1 MVSQDKGGLWM
12 KMESKQETNPSESS
26 PEIFKEKLQVETN
39 CSPAA
44 PVPIKRYYGVMD
56 DEGADDVFI
65 HSFQPPPT
73 CSAPF
78 LTAKGSQGATASNSG
93 VTLSNGAADA
103 TEAKANPTGL
113 DWHHSEKQLMAARN
127 ESEEGISSTVQTSRQ
142 SMDNG
147 LLFNDKGS
155 TPTAHEDQTPTDSE
169 AFLMEACHDEAE
181 NQYQD
186 NASGDEDSN
195 KEPEDIIILSEGEE
209 NCGETDTEDDK
220 YPQQT
225 SSDVKETSENEICRD
240 KGGDKT
246 KHKDSC
252 CLDERDV
259 EMSRDHLDSES
270 VETNATTLPG
280 LREND
285 DFESSEPEE
294 HCEYKQDTIEEATN
308 QPQVSDFSADGANDS
323 EGHVNSRSLDYNL
336 MRESGTTET
345 QTPITKCSE
354 EMVEKVDGSRRLT
367 IEIQQGEQLLQRL
380 QMVQLRHEEI
390 QSFPPEVAKGLTGG
404 GKVAFGAEIQDGR
417 VKGRSMTGEEEEEES
432 RFPAEK
438 QDEVKT
444 NLTPNDKNE
453 SKHVE
458 IKAGTSLSS
467 STPGQP
473 EQKQITGTETSV
485 SEDDQSNNSVP
496 SDLTLNNC
504 HEASCTKIPL
514 VSTGF
519 SAADTSVERQIHES
533 AQGKPNLQ
541 RAGGVFNLAD
551 NPDVLEIPFKTNVT
565 LESLLTKACISQ
577 PNHWQFSEKKMQ
589 KEISKESQRELA
601 MVNQG
606 KIPGGYSKG
615 EVRQLKETK
624 LLFEAFQQDNTES
637 PQRLRKAPT
646 TLMKDHV
653 YPSVL
658 ERTHSL
664 EMVSLKSCP
673 VTRAHSLRPFDSGIS
688 DSDKSPGNLRS
699 RSPTGCSRDKTR
711 LSPYPKQDK
720 HQRLHRSMESI
731 SSEVTTS
738 AKEMRGKTGEAND
751 SQESPILKHN
761 PFFKLRPALALQPE
775 VAKDIQ
781 EAKDR
786 EEELRR
792 QRSTLY
798 GELKQESQDE
808 EMSRCTKALKSDS
821 RQQSR
826 GKLERVWPPPSKKD
840 QKKSE
845 QPQEPKVH
853 RAGGPKAPL
862 WQRWESGLINGQAPN
877 EKK

>member
-1 MVSQDKGGLWM
+1 
-12 KMESKQETNPSESS
+12 
-26 PEIFKEKLQVETN
+26 
-39 CSPAA
+39 
-44 PVPIKRYYGVMD
+44 MD

-65 HSFQPPPT
+65 HSSPPPPT
-73 CSAPF
+73 CLARF
-78 LTAKGSQGATASNSG
+78 LTAKGSPGATASNSG

-113 DWHHSEKQLMAARN
+113 DWHHSEEQLMPARN
-127 ESEEGISSTVQTSRQ
+127 ESDEVISSTVQSSRQ
-142 SMDNG
+142 SMDNS

-155 TPTAHEDQTPTDSE
+155 TPSAYEDQTSTDSE
-169 AFLMEACHDEAE
+169 AFLMEACHGEAE

-186 NASGDEDSN
+186 NASGDEDFN

-209 NCGETDTEDDK
+209 NCGETDTEQDE

-225 SSDVKETSENEICRD
+225 SSDVKETSENETCRD
-240 KGGDKT
+240 KEGDKT

-252 CLDERDV
+252 CLDERAV

-270 VETNATTLPG
+270 VETNAVTLPG
-280 LREND
+280 LSENND

-294 HCEYKQDTIEEATN
+294 LCEYKQDMIEEATN
-308 QPQVSDFSADGANDS
+308 QPQVSDFPANVASDT

-336 MRESGTTET
+336 TSGTTEMQET
-345 QTPITKCSE
+345 RIPITKCSE
-354 EMVEKVDGSRRLT
+354 EMVEQVDGSQR
-367 IEIQQGEQLLQRL
+367 IAIDIQQGEQLLQRL
-380 QMVQLRHEEI
+380 QMLQLQHDEN
-390 QSFPPEVAKGLTGG
+390 QSFPPEVVKGVTGEE
-404 GKVAFGAEIQDGR
+404 KVAFGAESEDER

-432 RFPAEK
+432 RFHTEK

-444 NLTPNDKNE
+444 NLRSNDKND
-453 SKHVE
+453 KQVQT
-458 IKAGTSLSS
+458 KAGTSLST
-467 STPGQP
+467 TPGQP
-473 EQKQITGTETSV
+473 DQKLITGTETSAL
-485 SEDDQSNNSVP
+485 EDDQSNDSVP
-496 SDLTLNNC
+496 SDLPLNNC
-504 HEASCTKIPL
+504 HETSCTKIPFM
-514 VSTGF
+514 STGHRF
-519 SAADTSVERQIHES
+519 SAAETSVEREIHEA

-541 RAGGVFNLAD
+541 RAGGIFNLAD
-551 NPDVLEIPFKTNVT
+551 NPDVLEIPFKTNVS
-565 LESLLTKACISQ
+565 LESLLTRACTSQ

-589 KEISKESQRELA
+589 KEISQEIQRELA
-601 MVNQG
+601 LVNQG

-624 LLFEAFQQDNTES
+624 LLFEAFQQDNTEG
-637 PQRLRKAPT
+637 PTRLRKAPT

-664 EMVSLKSCP
+664 EMLSLKSCT

-688 DSDKSPGNLRS
+688 DRDRSPENLRS
-699 RSPTGCSRDKTR
+699 RSPTGGSRDKTR
-711 LSPYPKQDK
+711 LSPYPKQDQ
-720 HQRLHRSMESI
+720 HLRLHRSMDSI
-731 SSEVTTS
+731 SSEVS
-738 AKEMRGKTGEAND
+738 ASAVEMRGKTQRANE
-751 SQESPILKHN
+751 SQESPILKRN

-781 EAKDR
+781 EAKER

-792 QRSTLY
+792 QRCTLY
-798 GELKQESQDE
+798 GEYKQESEDE
-808 EMSRCTKALKSDS
+808 EMSRCTKALISDS

-845 QPQEPKVH
+845 QSQEPKVH
-853 RAGGPKAPL
+853 RAGGQKAPL
-862 WQRWESGLINGQAPN
+862 WQRWESGLINGQASN